1 MEGLALSELS
11 EKLQRVKVYA
21 YYLLSPWCL
30 VEFLPIFLIILKELD
45 SYLEREMDFEWRS
58 SALWDKLRTGLS
70 M

>member
-1 MEGLALSELS
+1 MFLPT
-11 EKLQRVKVYA
+11 KLKLFKEESIS
-21 YYLLSPWCL
+21 YLPLSPWCL
-30 VEFLPIFLIILKELD
+30 VEFLPIFLITLKELD